1 MATVQFNAG
10 IDPGDATEYANR
22 RNESEPIACQLFR
35 FRLRQL
41 MAAFVAI
48 SALFATLAEMQGM
61 AGPVLLLAI
70 IVLAAHVF
78 ATALGTRLR
87 NQSDAEHAFADSTD
101 LTHLAIPSA
110 AERSARLVAVRSQVR
125 SPWHARGTTALP
137 WLRNAVLVAIAIGA
151 IAGSSY
157 LAVTIGY
164 RASPAGI
171 LVGGLSVAVL
181 CGWFA
186 FLCGSFYGVFR
197 HGFREAVAEPKHEV
211 RISTSQS

>member
-10 IDPGDATEYANR
+10 IDSGGAMEYANR
-22 RNESEPIACQLFR
+22 RNESKPVASQLFR

-48 SALFATLAEMQGM
+48 SALFAALAEMQGM
-61 AGPVLLLAI
+61 AGPVLILAI
-70 IVLAAHVF
+70 VVVAAHVF

-87 NQSDAEHAFADSTD
+87 NKSDAEQAFADSTD
-101 LTHLAIPSA
+101 LALVAMPSA

-137 WLRNAVLVAIAIGA
+137 WLRNAVLAAIAIGA
-151 IAGSSY
+151 VAGSSY
-157 LAVTIGY
+157 LAATIGY

-171 LVGGLSVAVL
+171 FVGGLSVAVL

-197 HGFREAVAEPKHEV
+197 HGFREAVAETQHDV
-211 RISTSQS
+211 GITTSQT